1 MKTTIGIV
9 GLGFVGTA
17 LFEGMKH
24 AFNII
29 GYDKAKGLACWKDG
43 MNGHVLTG
51 LSGIEYLVKYVDG
64 PIFVCVPTPMN
75 PDGSCNTSIVEGVIK
90 ELSDELKKLSREG
103 LTIAIKS
110 TIPPGTTLRL
120 NSVFNNVYIV
130 FNPEFLTERASVSDF
145 KNQDR
150 IIIGGPHEGTSV
162 LKQLYET
169 SYPNVPVTKT
179 SSTIAEMVKYMT
191 NCFLAVKVSFA
202 NEMKLLCDKL
212 DTDYDKVVEYA
223 TKDKRLGN
231 SHWSV
236 PGPDGKDGWGG
247 SCFPKDLNALMHLSG
262 SLGVECNT
270 MYGAWDTNVT
280 VRPDKDWEQLKGRA
294 VTDPSGS

>member
-1 MKTTIGIV
+1 MKTIGIV

-17 LFEGMKH
+17 VFEGMKH

-29 GYDKAKGLACWKDG
+29 GYDKVKGVACWKDG
-43 MNGHVLTG
+43 MNVGVHSG
-51 LSGIEYLVKYVDG
+51 LSGIEYLIKWVDG

-75 PDGSCNTSIVEGVIK
+75 SDGSCNTSIVEGVIK
-90 ELSDELKKLSREG
+90 ELSEELTKQGRDG
-103 LTIAIKS
+103 MTVAIKS
-110 TIPPGTTLRL
+110 TVPPGTTLRL
-120 NSVFNNVYIV
+120 NHIFNNVYIV
-130 FNPEFLTERASVSDF
+130 FNPEFLTERASVNDF

-150 IIIGGPHEGTSV
+150 IIIGGPHEGTSY
-162 LKQLYET
+162 LKQVYDT

-202 NEMKLLCDKL
+202 NEVKQLCDKL

-223 TKDKRLGN
+223 SKDKRLGQ

-236 PGPDGKDGWGG
+236 PGPDGRDGWGG
-247 SCFPKDLNALMHLSG
+247 SCFPKDLNALM
-262 SLGVECNT
+262 SLCDSLRVECNT
-270 MYGAWDTNVT
+270 LKGAWATNLK

-294 VTDPSGS
+294 VTDPSES